1 MSRLVAVLGLALVA
15 PAWAHTPSPDDVV
28 ASLAAPPARVAA
40 GVERV
45 ERDGKNPRLLLVR
58 VGSGWFALSRDARAQ
73 LAAEWH
79 ESWLRAVPQGVIA
92 ILDARTDRAVVRY
105 GRGGVVVAVRDGG

>member
-40 GVERV
+40 GVDRV
-45 ERDGKNPRLLLVR
+45 ERDVKNPRLLLVR
-58 VGSGWFALSRDARAQ
+58 VGSGWFALSRDARAEM
-73 LAAEWH
+73 AAEWYG
-79 ESWLRAVPQGVIA
+79 SWRRAVPQGVIA
-92 ILDARTDRAVVRY
+92 VLDARTDRAVVRY
-105 GRGGVVVAVRDGG
+105 GRGGLVVGVRDGG